1 MPAIPAFLLALQ
13 ATLVRPESGEVHLR
27 HVRQLTFGGQ
37 NAEAYFAASGRL
49 LIFQRHGPAESCDQM
64 YVMGVD
70 GAGLHRVSSGRGRT
84 TCGYFFD
91 RDRRIF
97 YSSTE
102 HAGAA
107 CPPRP
112 DYSQGYVWA
121 LYDYDLYT
129 AAADGSG
136 AQRLTTN
143 PEYDAEGTLSPD
155 GRTIVFTSL
164 RDGDLDVY
172 TMGVDG
178 REVRRLTTTLGYDG
192 GPFFSPDG
200 KLIVYR
206 AYHPSTPA
214 DSAEYRALLARRLV
228 RPTRMDLW
236 VMKADGSGQ
245 RQVTQLPGA
254 SFAPSFFPDSRRII
268 FASNY
273 PSPTSEHF
281 DLYAVNVDGTGLER
295 ITTDNTFNAFPM
307 FSPDARPEHREAG
320 DRRGRGHVA
329 HGARHRVSQRHAAGR
344 AVRAAPGGRH
354 GGRPGLP
361 PAADPGVA
369 AAVLPRPGSSALP
382 SHDPRLG
389 PDGRATGAL
398 LRDGRQPR
406 RVVRQPLLGLP
417 AAVPHRGQAGDHLSH
432 RRERSLAYSLEPH
445 PAAACLGAAA
455 SESERPAHG
464 QLRRSLDGPGGTG

>member
-13 ATLVRPESGEVHLR
+13 ATLVQPESGEVHLR

-64 YVMGVD
+64 YVMSAD
-70 GAGLHRVSSGRGRT
+70 GSGAHRVSSGRGRT

-164 RDGDLDVY
+164 RDGDLDILA
-172 TMGVDG
+172 MRVDG
-178 REVRRLTTTLGYDG
+178 THLKRLTHTLGYDG

-200 KLIVYR
+200 KHIVYR
-206 AYHPSTPA
+206 AWHPETA
-214 DSAEYRALLARRLV
+214 TDSADYRSLIGQNLV
-228 RPTRMDLW
+228 RPVRMELW
-236 VMKADGSGQ
+236 VMDADGSHQ
-245 RQVTQLPGA
+245 RQVTNLGGA
-254 SFAPSFFPDSRRII
+254 SFAPYF
-268 FASNY
+268 
-273 PSPTSEHF
+273 H
-281 DLYAVNVDGTGLER
+281 
-295 ITTDNTFNAFPM
+295 
-307 FSPDARPEHREAG
+307 
-320 DRRGRGHVA
+320 
-329 HGARHRVSQRHAAGR
+329 
-344 AVRAAPGGRH
+344 
-354 GGRPGLP
+354 
-361 PAADPGVA
+361 
-369 AAVLPRPGSSALP
+369 
-382 SHDPRLG
+382 
-389 PDGRATGAL
+389 PDGRHH
-398 LRDGRQPR
+398 LRVELQ
-406 RVVRQPLLGLP
+406 
-417 AAVPHRGQAGDHLSH
+417 
-432 RRERSLAYSLEPH
+432 
-445 PAAACLGAAA
+445 
-455 SESERPAHG
+455 ES
-464 QLRRSLDGPGGTG
+464 

>member
-13 ATLVRPESGEVHLR
+13 ATLVKPESGEVHLR

-102 HAGAA
+102 HAGAT

-178 REVRRLTTTLGYDG
+178 RDVRRLTTTLGYDG

-307 FSPDARPEHREAG
+307 FSPDG
-320 DRRGRGHVA
+320 RRLVWASNR
-329 HGARHRVSQRHAAGR
+329 
-344 AVRAAPGGRH
+344 
-354 GGRPGLP
+354 
-361 PAADPGVA
+361 
-369 AAVLPRPGSSALP
+369 
-382 SHDPRLG
+382 
-389 PDGRATGAL
+389 TGK
-398 LRDGRQPR
+398 
-406 RVVRQPLLGLP
+406 
-417 AAVPHRGQAGDHLSH
+417 VPHETNIFVADW
-432 RRERSLAYSLEPH
+432 A
-445 PAAACLGAAA
+445 
-455 SESERPAHG
+455 
-464 QLRRSLDGPGGTG
+464 DGGSR